1 MYYLGVSMEIFRL
14 LVVTCVLTC
23 TMGQLPSQDIL
34 ALLEFKKGITH
45 DPTGYVVDS
54 WSEES
59 IDFNGCPASW
69 NGIVCNGDKVAG
81 VVLNNLGLSA
91 NVDLSVFLNL
101 TMLVKLSMS
110 NNSISGKIPSNIGD
124 FKGLVYMDIS
134 ENLFFSSIP
143 SEIGQLGSLQNLSLA
158 GNNFSGSIP
167 DSISGLNSIQS
178 LDLSRNSF
186 AGELP
191 SSLTDLTNLVSL
203 NLSLNGFEKK
213 IPEGFDAMVNL
224 KVFDLH
230 GNSLEGNLDAEF
242 LLLTTA
248 VLVDLSDNLLV
259 SSSSQRQKF
268 LPGLSDSIEYLNLS
282 CNQLTGSLIG
292 GDQPQVFGNLRVL
305 DLSNNDLSGELPGFD
320 FVYELQVLKLSNN
333 RFSGFIPNDL
343 LKGDS
348 SVLSE
353 LDLSGNNLTGPI
365 SMISATT
372 LHTLNL
378 SSNKLSGD
386 LPLLTGNCAVLDL
399 SNNQFE
405 GNLTKLLKWGNIE
418 YLDLSQNRLTGSIPE
433 VTSQFLRLNYLNL
446 SHNSLSSS
454 LPKVITT
461 FPKLTVLDLSYNQ
474 LDGRLIPTL
483 LTFPTLQE
491 LHLENNKLG
500 GSIEFSLPL
509 SAEPSLHVLDIS
521 HNQLS
526 GYFPD
531 GFGSLTGLH
540 DLNLAVNNFSG
551 SLPTSISN
559 ISSLSSLD
567 ISQNHFTGPL
577 PKNLPDSME
586 KFNAT
591 YNELSGVVPE
601 NLRKFPLSS
610 FFPGNSDLQFPNP
623 PPGSTPSESG
633 QQNSRTIKTVVKV
646 LVIIACVIAV
656 ILFILLAIFIHYIRI
671 SRRSRQQSVTS
682 KDIRRHVQHNPSGLV
697 GRVGGGGLVV
707 SAEDDLMTSQKGPSS
722 EIIVPD
728 EKMAVIT
735 GFSPSKNS
743 HFSWSSESGDSYTA
757 DLSRLDVRSPEI
769 LGGELYFLDDTISFL
784 PEELSRAPAEVLG
797 RSSHGTSYKATLDS
811 GVFLTV
817 KWLREG
823 VAKQRKD
830 FAKEAKK
837 FSNIRHPNVVG
848 LRGYYWGPTQ
858 HEKLILSDYISPG
871 SLASFLF
878 DRPERKGPPLTWA
891 QRLKIAV
898 DVARGL
904 NYLHFDRAFPHG
916 DLKATNV
923 LLDGP
928 DLNARVADYC
938 LHRLMTQAGII
949 EQILDAGVLGYRA
962 PELATSNKPLPNFKS
977 DVYAFG
983 VILLELLT
991 GKCAG
996 DVVSADDGGV
1006 DLTDWVRL
1014 KVTEGRGSDCFD
1026 AALAPE
1032 LMNPASEKGS
1042 KEVLE
1047 IALRCILSVSERP
1060 GIKTIYEDLSSI

>member
-1 MYYLGVSMEIFRL
+1 MEIFRL
-14 LVVTCVLTC
+14 LVVTYVLAC
-23 TMGQLPSQDIL
+23 AMGQLPSQDIL
-34 ALLEFKKGITH
+34 TLLEFKKGITH
-45 DPTGYVVDS
+45 DPTGYVLNS
-54 WSEES
+54 WNDES

-91 NVDLSVFLNL
+91 TVDLSLFSNL

-110 NNSISGKIPSNIGD
+110 NNFISGRIPNNIGD
-124 FKGLVYMDIS
+124 FKGLLYMDIS

-167 DSISGLNSIQS
+167 NSISGLNSIQS

-186 AGELP
+186 SGELP
-191 SSLTDLTNLVSL
+191 SSITELTNLVSL

-248 VLVDLSDNLLV
+248 VHVDLSDNLLV
-259 SSSSQRQKF
+259 SSSSQKQKF
-268 LPGLSDSIEYLNLS
+268 LPGLSDTIEYLNLS

-292 GDQPQVFGNLRVL
+292 GGQPQVFGNLRVL
-305 DLSNNDLSGELPGFD
+305 DLSHNNLFGELPGFN

-333 RFSGFIPNDL
+333 RFYGFIPNDL

-348 SVLSE
+348 SILTE

-365 SMISATT
+365 SMITATT

-399 SNNQFE
+399 SNNQIE

-418 YLDLSQNRLTGSIPE
+418 YLDLSQNKLTGSIPE
-433 VTSQFLRLNYLNL
+433 VTAQFLRLNYLNL

-491 LHLENNKLG
+491 LHLKSNKLG
-500 GSIEFSLPL
+500 GSVEFSVSS
-509 SAEPSLHVLDIS
+509 SAEPSVRVLDLS
-521 HNQLS
+521 LNQLS

-540 DLNLAVNNFSG
+540 DLNLAGNNFSG
-551 SLPTSISN
+551 SIPTSISN

-567 ISQNHFTGPL
+567 ISQNHFSGPL
-577 PKNLPDSME
+577 PKNLSDSIE
-586 KFNAT
+586 KFNAS
-591 YNELSGVVPE
+591 YNDLSGVVPE

-623 PPGSTPSESG
+623 PSGSTPTEAGHGHSKP
-633 QQNSRTIKTVVKV
+633 IKKIVKV

-656 ILFILLAIFIHYIRI
+656 ILLILLAIFIHYICI
-671 SRRSRQQSVTS
+671 SRRSRQQSFTT
-682 KDIRRHVQHNPSGLV
+682 KDIHRQVQHNPSGL
-697 GRVGGGGLVV
+697 GGLVGGGGLVV
-707 SAEDDLMTSQKGPSS
+707 SAGDLMTSEKRPSS
-722 EIIVPD
+722 EIISPD
-728 EKMAVIT
+728 EKMAVMT

-757 DLSRLDVRSPEI
+757 DLSRLDVRSPDR
-769 LGGELYFLDDTISFL
+769 LGGELYFLDDTISFS

-878 DRPERKGPPLTWA
+878 DRPGRMGPPLTWA

-938 LHRLMTQAGII
+938 LHRLMTQAGTI

-962 PELATSNKPLPNFKS
+962 PELATSKKPLPSFKS

-983 VILLELLT
+983 VILLEILS

-996 DVVSADDGGV
+996 DVVSGDDGGV

-1014 KVTEGRGSDCFD
+1014 KVTEGRASDCFD
-1026 AALAPE
+1026 AVLAPE

-1042 KEVLE
+1042 KEVLG
-1047 IALRCILSVSERP
+1047 IALRCIRSVSERP